1 MNYSTAES
9 PAYTEQDKY
18 KEHDIKNE
26 SSKLA
31 DTVRAALGK
40 YFEDLDGHA
49 GNDLYRMVIDE
60 VEKPLLD
67 MVMQQMGG
75 NQTHAAQIL
84 GITRSTLRKKLKRH
98 QLD

>member
-1 MNYSTAES
+1 MNYSSVES
-9 PAYTEQDKY
+9 PAYTEQDNY
-18 KEHDIKNE
+18 NEHDNKTD
-26 SSKLA
+26 SGLA
-31 DTVRAALGK
+31 DTVRIALAK
-40 YFEDLDGHA
+40 YFEVLDGHA

-67 MVMQQMGG
+67 IVMQQMGG
-75 NQTHAAQIL
+75 NQTHAAQLL

>member
-1 MNYSTAES
+1 MNYSSAES

-18 KEHDIKNE
+18 NEQDIKTD
-26 SSKLA
+26 SRLA